1 MRVYSW
7 ASLML
12 SNDSHL
18 MVELV
23 VQAFERENPL
33 MLYPGQ
39 VLVVNRAYI
48 GEIKLV
54 GPIGGSFSPY
64 EGVTVA
70 WVPYD
75 PDLVGQAPPDVSNTS
90 ATALYT
96 VPSQKN
102 MVVQGAA
109 NPQGAAYVAKM
120 FSNLGNSGSYTIKS
134 NGLLILQLA
143 GAGTTASVTINGT
156 SYTLNSGNALTNGA
170 LYEFAIHVLQGD
182 SVSVSGATVVR
193 AIEVI
198 EG

>member
-1 MRVYSW
+1 
-7 ASLML
+7 
-12 SNDSHL
+12 

-33 MLYPGQ
+33 MMYPGQ

-70 WVPYD
+70 WVPYN

-120 FSNLGNSGSYTIKS
+120 LQNLGNSGSYSIKS
-134 NGLLILQLA
+134 NGLLVLQLA
-143 GAGTTASVTINGT
+143 GTAAVASVTINGT
-156 SYTLNSGNALTNGA
+156 SYALNSGNALTSGA